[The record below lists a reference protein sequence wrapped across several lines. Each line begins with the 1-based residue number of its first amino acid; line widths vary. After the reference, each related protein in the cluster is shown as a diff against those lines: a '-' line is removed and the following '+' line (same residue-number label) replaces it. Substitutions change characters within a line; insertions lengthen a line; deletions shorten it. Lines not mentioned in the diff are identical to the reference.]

1 MTTGY
6 KIPPQLDEEIG
17 QLEALIAKFRAGAI
31 APIELKVHRVPFGV
45 YEQREAD
52 TYMVRIRCVAGIVTP
67 GQLEKVA
74 AIAARYGVG
83 DLHLTSRQEL
93 QIHYVK
99 LDDLVAV
106 IRQLKEAGLST
117 RGGGGNTVRNI
128 AAQDDAGIDPLEV
141 FDVTPYAAALTTRL
155 IAENDSWNLPRKY
168 KIAFSGSE
176 HDKGQATLA
185 DLGFIARIVDGKK
198 GFRVHVAGGLGVRSA
213 VGNLLF
219 DFVDDTQVYPI
230 AKAVKNLFW
239 KYGNRKNK
247 HAARLRFLWQGLGA
261 EEFKRRFYEEFNK
274 VTQEGHAPLTLDEP
288 QAGRAV
294 TAAVHPGPG
303 EPEFVLWR
311 ARYVREQKQAG
322 LFSVL
327 VPVELGFISCDG
339 AGALA
344 RFLGGF
350 GDDVVRVTRGQNF
363 LLRNIPAGKLEEVH
377 AFLVRVLPLVPKP
390 ALLGRVLSCAGASTC
405 QLGICLSRQAARA
418 LIQSLGSSGLDLDK
432 VGEIRLNI
440 SGCPNSCGHHPAA
453 DLGFAG
459 KALRKDGHMYPAYSV
474 YAGAV
479 IHDGTT
485 KLAAL
490 VGDIPARAITLVVEN
505 LLAAFLGKA
514 DRFATFK
521 EYIAGEGKDDLVA
534 IIARYK
540 DIPAFDDDKNYY
552 FDWSAA
558 KVFSL
563 AERGAGEC
571 STGLFDLIELD
582 LNNIR
587 RTREKLSTAAADQKG
602 PLLGQLVFFASRA
615 LLITRGVEPKTDREL
630 YDAFRQHFI
639 AAGHV
644 DPAFEGLVALAER
657 KEFDA
662 LVPQEENIQALA
674 RAINVLYENM
684 DNGFN
689 FRKPPVAAVEAP
701 VPVQVAALAPAAT
714 KDLRGVLCPFNFV
727 KTKVELA
734 RLKAGDLL
742 EIWLDDGAPIENV
755 PGSVR
760 DEGHKIILQERQG
773 DHWRVVIEKK

>member
-6 KIPPQLDEEIG
+6 KLPPQLDDEIT
-17 QLEALIAKFRAGAI
+17 QLEALIAKFRAGTLSAV
-31 APIELKVHRVPFGV
+31 ELKAHRVPFGV

-67 GQLEKVA
+67 GQLAKVA

-155 IAENDSWNLPRKY
+155 ITENDSWNLPRKY
-168 KIAFSGSE
+168 KIAFSGSA

-185 DLGFIARIVDGKK
+185 DLGFIARISEGKE
-198 GFRVHVAGGLGVRSA
+198 GFRVYVAGGLGAKSA

-219 DFVDDTQVYPI
+219 DFVDAAQVYPI

-247 HAARLRFLWQGLGA
+247 HAARLRFLWQSLGA
-261 EEFKRRFYEEFNK
+261 EEFKRRFYEEFSK
-274 VTQEGHAPLTLDEP
+274 VTQEGYAPLVLEAP
-288 QAGRAV
+288 QAGSPV
-294 TAAVHPGPG
+294 TAAVHPGLD

-311 ARYVREQKQAG
+311 ARYVKEQKQGG
-322 LFSVL
+322 LYSVL
-327 VPVELGFISCDG
+327 LPVELGFISCEG

-344 RFLGGF
+344 RFLGGS
-350 GDDVVRVTRGQNF
+350 GEDVVRVTRGQNF
-363 LLRNIPAGKLEEVH
+363 LLRNIPAGRLGEVH
-377 AFLVRVLPLVPKP
+377 AFLAKVLPLVGQP
-390 ALLGRVLSCAGASTC
+390 ALLGRILSCAGASTC

-418 LIQSLGSSGLDLDK
+418 LIQSLGTSGLDLDK
-432 VGEIRLNI
+432 AGEIRLNI
-440 SGCPNSCGHHPAA
+440 SGCPNACGHHPAA

-459 KALRKDGHMYPAYSV
+459 KALRKDGHMYPGYSV

-479 IHDGTT
+479 IHDGAT

-490 VGDIPARAITLVVEN
+490 AGDIPARAITLVVEN
-505 LLAAFLGKA
+505 LLAVFLAKA
-514 DRFATFK
+514 DRFASFR
-521 EYIAGEGKDDLVA
+521 EYIAGEGKDDLAA

-540 DIPAFDDDKNYY
+540 DIPSFDDDKNYY

-571 STGLFDLIELD
+571 SAGLFDLIEVD
-582 LNNIR
+582 LGNIR
-587 RTREKLSTAAADQKG
+587 RTQAKLSAAEAGQKG
-602 PLLGQLVFFASRA
+602 PLLQELVFFASRA
-615 LLITRGVEPKTDREL
+615 LLITRGVEPKSDKEL
-630 YDAFRQHFI
+630 YEAFRQHFI

-644 DPAFEGLVALAER
+644 DPAFEPVVTLAEHNDP
-657 KEFDA
+657 DA
-662 LVPQEENIQALA
+662 LVLHEKNAQAFVS
-674 RAINVLYENM
+674 AINALYDNM
-684 DNGFN
+684 DNAFN
-689 FRKPPVAAVEAP
+689 FKRPAAAEASLPVPGGAP
-701 VPVQVAALAPAAT
+701 VPTVT
-714 KDLRGVLCPFNFV
+714 KDLRGVVCPLNFV

-734 RLKAGDLL
+734 MLKTGDIL
-742 EIWLDDGAPIENV
+742 EIWLDDGAPVENV

-760 DEGHKIILQERQG
+760 DEGHTIILQERQG